1 MEPLLG
7 EIWVYLAAT
16 PLLGLTATLLAYQ
29 LAYAIYRRSGMH
41 PIANP
46 VLISVL
52 ILAPLLAATGTP
64 YETYFEGAQF
74 VHFLLGPATVAL
86 AVPLFEQMPKL
97 RRAWFALTVGLL
109 VGVVVAMVSALAI
122 AWLLGASP
130 ATIASLAPKSVTTP
144 VAMGISE
151 KIGGIPSLTA
161 VVVVLTGIVAATLGR
176 FVFEALG
183 VGSHAVRGFAIG
195 LAGHGQGVAR
205 AFIVSDEAGAFAGLA
220 MGLTALATAL
230 IAPWLAP
237 RLISLLG

>member
-1 MEPLLG
+1 MNPVADV
-7 EIWVYLAAT
+7 WVYLSAS
-16 PLLGLTATLLAYQ
+16 PLLWLTLTLVAYIGAFV
-29 LAYAIYRRSGMH
+29 LYEGSRFN
-41 PIANP
+41 PLVNP
-46 VLISVL
+46 VALS
-52 ILAPLLAATGTP
+52 ILLLTGLLVATGTP
-64 YETYFEGAQF
+64 YATYFEGAQF

-86 AVPLFEQMPKL
+86 AVPLFEQVPKL

-109 VGVVVAMVSALAI
+109 VGVVVAMVSAVAI
-122 AWLLGASP
+122 AWLLGASA
-130 ATIASLAPKSVTTP
+130 ATVASLAPKSVTTP

-161 VVVVLTGIVAATLGR
+161 VIVVLTGIVAAALGR
-176 FVFEALG
+176 FVFDALG
-183 VGSHAVRGFAIG
+183 VKAQAVRGFAIG

-237 RLISLLG
+237 WVIGLLG

>member
-1 MEPLLG
+1 MNPVAD
-7 EIWVYLAAT
+7 IWVYLAAS
-16 PLLGLTATLLAYQ
+16 PLLWLTLTLAAY
-29 LAYAIYRRSGMH
+29 
-41 PIANP
+41 IAAFALYEKSRFNPLVNP
-46 VLISVL
+46 VA
-52 ILAPLLAATGTP
+52 LAVAAIVAILAATGTP
-64 YETYFEGAQF
+64 YATYFEGAQF

-86 AVPLFEQMPKL
+86 AMPLFERMRQL

-122 AWLLGASP
+122 AWLLGASG

-144 VAMGISE
+144 VAMGIAE

-161 VVVVLTGIVAATLGR
+161 VIVVVTGIVAAALGR
-176 FVFEALG
+176 FVFDALG
-183 VGSHAVRGFAIG
+183 IKSWAVRGFAIG

-205 AFIVSDEAGAFAGLA
+205 AFVVSEEAGAFAGLA

-237 RLISLLG
+237 WLIALLG

>member
-1 MEPLLG
+1 MNPVADV
-7 EIWVYLAAT
+7 WVYLSAS
-16 PLLGLTATLLAYQ
+16 PLLWLTLTLAVYI
-29 LAYAIYRRSGMH
+29 AAFAVYEKSGFD
-41 PIANP
+41 PLVNP
-46 VLISVL
+46 VAISVAA
-52 ILAPLLAATGTP
+52 IVALLLATGTP
-64 YETYFEGAQF
+64 YATYFEGAQF

-86 AVPLFEQMPKL
+86 AVPLFEQVPKL

-109 VGVVVAMVSALAI
+109 VGVVVAMASALLI
-122 AWLLGASP
+122 ARLLGASP
-130 ATIASLAPKSVTTP
+130 ATVASLAPKSVTTP

-161 VVVVLTGIVAATLGR
+161 VIVVLTGIVAAALGR
-176 FVFEALG
+176 YVFDAFG
-183 VGSHAVRGFAIG
+183 VKSHAVRGFAIG

-237 RLISLLG
+237 WLIRLLA

>member
-1 MEPLLG
+1 MNPVADV
-7 EIWVYLAAT
+7 WVYLSAS
-16 PLLGLTATLLAYQ
+16 PLLWLTLTLVAYIGAFA
-29 LAYAIYRRSGMH
+29 LYEKSRFN
-41 PIANP
+41 PLVNP
-46 VLISVL
+46 VAISIVL
-52 ILAPLLAATGTP
+52 LTGLLVATGTP
-64 YETYFEGAQF
+64 YPTYFEGAQF

-86 AVPLFEQMPKL
+86 AVPLFEQVPKL

-109 VGVVVAMVSALAI
+109 VGVVVAMVSAVAI
-122 AWLLGASP
+122 AWLLGAST

-161 VVVVLTGIVAATLGR
+161 VIVVLTGIVAAALGR
-176 FVFEALG
+176 FVFDALD
-183 VGSHAVRGFAIG
+183 VKAHAVRGFAIG

-237 RLISLLG
+237 WVIALLR

>member
-1 MEPLLG
+1 LNPVADV
-7 EIWVYLAAT
+7 WVYLAAS
-16 PLLGLTATLLAYQ
+16 PLLWLTLTLAAY
-29 LAYAIYRRSGMH
+29 
-41 PIANP
+41 IAAFTLYEKSRFNPLVNP
-46 VLISVL
+46 VAISVTA
-52 ILAPLLAATGTP
+52 IVAILAATGTP
-64 YETYFEGAQF
+64 YATYFEGAQF

-86 AVPLFEQMPKL
+86 AVPLFEQVPKL

-122 AWLLGASP
+122 AWLLGAST
-130 ATIASLAPKSVTTP
+130 ATIASLAAKSVTTP

-161 VVVVLTGIVAATLGR
+161 VIVVLTGIVAAALGR
-176 FVFEALG
+176 FVFDALG
-183 VGSHAVRGFAIG
+183 VRSHAVRGFAIG

-237 RLISLLG
+237 WVIGLLR

>member
-1 MEPLLG
+1 MNPVADV
-7 EIWVYLAAT
+7 WVYLSAS
-16 PLLGLTATLLAYQ
+16 PLLWLTLTLVAYIGAFA
-29 LAYAIYRRSGMH
+29 LYETSRFN
-41 PIANP
+41 PLVNP
-46 VLISVL
+46 VAISIVL
-52 ILAPLLAATGTP
+52 LTSLLAATGTP
-64 YETYFEGAQF
+64 YATYFEGAQF

-86 AVPLFEQMPKL
+86 AVPLFEQVPKL

-109 VGVVVAMVSALAI
+109 VGVVVAMVSAVAI
-122 AWLLGASP
+122 AWLLGAST

-161 VVVVLTGIVAATLGR
+161 VIVVLTGIVAAALGR
-176 FVFEALG
+176 FVFDALG
-183 VGSHAVRGFAIG
+183 VKAHAVRGFAIG

-237 RLISLLG
+237 LLIALLG

>member
-1 MEPLLG
+1 M
-7 EIWVYLAAT
+7 A
-16 PLLGLTATLLAYQ
+16 
-29 LAYAIYRRSGMH
+29 
-41 PIANP
+41 
-46 VLISVL
+46 ISVV
-52 ILAPLLAATGTP
+52 LLTGLLVATGTP
-64 YETYFEGAQF
+64 YATYFEGAQF

-86 AVPLFEQMPKL
+86 AVPLAEQMPKL

-161 VVVVLTGIVAATLGR
+161 VIVVLTGIVGAALGR
-176 FVFEALG
+176 FVFDALG
-183 VGSHAVRGFAIG
+183 VKSRAVRGFAIG

-205 AFIVSDEAGAFAGLA
+205 AFVVSEEAGAFAGLA

-237 RLISLLG
+237 RVIALML

>member
-1 MEPLLG
+1 MNPVSDV
-7 EIWVYLAAT
+7 WVYLAAS
-16 PLLGLTATLLAYQ
+16 PLLWLTLTLAAYIGAFA
-29 LAYAIYRRSGMH
+29 LYEKSRFN
-41 PIANP
+41 PLVNP
-46 VLISVL
+46 VAISVVL
-52 ILAPLLAATGTP
+52 ITGLLLMTGTP
-64 YETYFEGAQF
+64 YATYFEGAQF

-86 AVPLFEQMPKL
+86 AVPLFEQIPKL

-122 AWLLGASP
+122 AWLLGASAP
-130 ATIASLAPKSVTTP
+130 TIASLAPKSVTTP
-144 VAMGISE
+144 VAMGLSE

-161 VVVVLTGIVAATLGR
+161 VIVVLTGIVGAALGR
-176 FVFEALG
+176 FVFDALG
-183 VGSHAVRGFAIG
+183 VTSHAVRGFAIG

-237 RLISLLG
+237 WVIGLLH